1 VILTHSPSA
10 ARIASPRSSLRPAA
24 KINTKKQL
32 PASNSPSLAPAS
44 PPPVG
49 VRSTGRVFGK
59 VEKMPPPFSACDDTP
74 WSTSTLWTEGQVAV
88 RHTQCVQ
95 VQHDGV
101 QKCRDYRSHWSSW
114 RQECNLF
121 ASILAQLASMSAV
134 AQSTPPLSS
143 GGAKVVRRG
152 LEAVRGAEVE
162 RACAR
167 GAALAMGEDG
177 TAAGSGVMEMMI
189 ARALAHTPLP
199 SPCTRGGTVCLASPL
214 DMALRCEALRCSQ
227 RRSFNSRLRVHVI
240 TSSPG
245 NCLPWAASAF
255 CCMHIGTVARWGR
268 HGRPHPREQF

>member
-1 VILTHSPSA
+1 MRTGA
-10 ARIASPRSSLRPAA
+10 TRWCPR
-24 KINTKKQL
+24 
-32 PASNSPSLAPAS
+32 
-44 PPPVG
+44 
-49 VRSTGRVFGK
+49 
-59 VEKMPPPFSACDDTP
+59 
-74 WSTSTLWTEGQVAV
+74 
-88 RHTQCVQ
+88 
-95 VQHDGV
+95 
-101 QKCRDYRSHWSSW
+101 CRDYRSHWSSW

-189 ARALAHTPLP
+189 ARALASFLSFT